1 MKKIRF
7 LIASASVGVLL
18 FSCTSPDEKAKELA
32 TQYNDILKG
41 YSECTTQKGF
51 VQTKS
56 KANSAIQLE
65 FSECEEKYSSDAEK
79 SKLFHDVFQKET
91 QAMND
96 AYQEAFAKFI
106 ENALTNGEWYKPC
119 IKSGWYIY
127 SFKEGKFNIVGSKNA
142 IDYSLSTDTI
152 FFNDDEKN
160 VVVVDFGYY
169 GTDRFI
175 MKDIKT
181 NESVSFERPTDR
193 GKICGSWYESDW
205 GANYT
210 IKNNGKLVFSAGF
223 ISQTMNWK
231 LSNGAF
237 SLNGSNPEK
246 ITIKDIDHFTAPKSN
261 LKFSRSYKKGPSSVS
276 FLFDKDN
283 QVEDPVEKQSSSSG
297 SGDWD
302 SVLDDFEDFVDSYV
316 KLYKKA
322 MDGDMS
328 AISEYPEVLSK
339 AESLSNKLSNAESDL
354 TSAQLSRYT
363 KILNKMTSVY

>member
-41 YSECTTQKGF
+41 YSECTTQTGF

-65 FSECEEKYSSDAEK
+65 YEECEEKYSSDAEK

-96 AYQEAFAKFI
+96 AYQEAYAKFI

-160 VVVVDFGYY
+160 VVVVDFGYD
-169 GTDRFI
+169 TNSFT
-175 MKDIKT
+175 MKDVKT
-181 NESVSFERPTDR
+181 NESVSFKRPTDR
-193 GKICGSWYESDW
+193 GKMCGSWYQSEYWSI
-205 GANYT
+205 NF
-210 IKNNGKLVFSAGF
+210 KNNGKYVSKSLLFGTS
-223 ISQTMNWK
+223 THNWK
-231 LSNGAF
+231 FSDGTFTWPNG
-237 SLNGSNPEK
+237 EK
-246 ITIKDIDHFTAPKSN
+246 GKVTFTDIDHVKVGSD
-261 LKFSRSYKKGPSSVS
+261 KFSRTYKKGPSSVS

-283 QVEDPVEKQSSSSG
+283 QVDDPVEKQSSSSG

-328 AISEYPEVLSK
+328 AISEYPGVLSK

>member
-32 TQYNDILKG
+32 TQYNDILKE
-41 YSECTTQKGF
+41 YSECTSQGDF
-51 VQTKS
+51 VRTKS

-65 FSECEEKYSSDAEK
+65 YEECEEKYSSDAEK
-79 SKLFHDVFQKET
+79 SKLFYDVFQKET

-96 AYQEAFAKFI
+96 AYQEAYAKFI

-142 IDYSLSTDTI
+142 IDYSLSSDTI
-152 FFNDDEKN
+152 FFNDDEKT

-169 GTDRFI
+169 GTNSFT
-175 MKDIKT
+175 MKDVKT

-193 GKICGSWYESDW
+193 GKICGSWYYS
-205 GANYT
+205 GVNCT
-210 IKNNGKLVFSAGF
+210 IKNNGKLVFGAL
-223 ISQTMNWK
+223 TYNWK
-231 LSNGAF
+231 LTNGAF
-237 SLNGSNPEK
+237 LLNGSNAGK
-246 ITIKDIDHFTAPKSN
+246 ITIKDIDHFTVGYEKW
-261 LKFSRSYKKGPSSVS
+261 SRTYKKGPSSVS

-283 QVEDPVEKQSSSSG
+283 QVDDPVEKQSSSSG

-328 AISEYPEVLSK
+328 AISEYPKVLSK